1 MKGRLQVVA
10 KVKEKTDEV
19 KEEAKEV
26 EVKHPVHQA
35 KRHLRQTV
43 PVQLRRSVV
52 LSARPAQQRL
62 TYGQSIRYRMRDL
75 ISLYI
80 FWVMTGSVWMIAANS
95 CPESDPATPAIR
107 DTFSDKEP
115 THPGQASLN

>member
-10 KVKEKTDEV
+10 KVKERTDEVKAEV

-52 LSARPAQQRL
+52 LSARPARQRL
-62 TYGQSIRYRMRDL
+62 TYGQSIGYRMRDL

-80 FWVMTGSVWMIAANS
+80 FWVMT
-95 CPESDPATPAIR
+95 
-107 DTFSDKEP
+107 DTLLTLNDERP
-115 THPGQASLN
+115 HPP